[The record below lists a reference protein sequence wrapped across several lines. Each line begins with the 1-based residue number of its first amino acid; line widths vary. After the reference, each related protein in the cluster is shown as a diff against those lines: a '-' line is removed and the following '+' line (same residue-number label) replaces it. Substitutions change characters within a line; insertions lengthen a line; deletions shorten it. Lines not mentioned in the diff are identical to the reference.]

1 MAEDGISITISQAQF
16 RAIIGGIISAILLIG
31 GVSSTGIIRVDKFG
45 LSDYQRLEAEHE
57 RNEKYQ
63 RTLLEYNIRK
73 DMPPA
78 ATKARLRAIERCLET
93 GCSDFQPP
101 TLEWQ

>member
-16 RAIIGGIISAILLIG
+16 RAIVGGLVSAILLIG
-31 GVSSTGIIRVDKFG
+31 GVSSTGVIRIDKFG
-45 LSDYQRLEAEHE
+45 FSDYQRLEIEHARHE
-57 RNEKYQ
+57 EHA
-63 RTLLEYNIRK
+63 RTVLEYNIRK

-78 ATKARLRAIERCLET
+78 ATKARIRAIERCLESNCT
-93 GCSDFQPP
+93 DFRPP